1 VEKRLETLL
10 IDGPTLH
17 RFSAIKHFATE
28 YSNDELLSFLQQ
40 NAQLLQGYWV
50 PKSRLLYPKGG
61 PESLA
66 RNYVL
71 VLFNKRLK
79 VIPAD
84 VTIKKGEL
92 DTRVKHFLMQFAF
105 ETKDLK
111 GVSYWKFKEVPDES
125 FIKEF
130 PNVVKQQEEIF
141 KILDK
146 EVSSEVEKHKPS
158 KSVVRKGG
166 VKNALVR

>member
-1 VEKRLETLL
+1 YLLSLPVEKRLETLL

-17 RFSAIKHFATE
+17 RFSAIKHFAPE

-40 NAQLLQGYWV
+40 HAQLLQGYWV

-79 VIPAD
+79 VMSAD
-84 VTIKKGEL
+84 VLIKKGSKRSFVL
-92 DTRVKHFLMQFAF
+92 
-105 ETKDLK
+105 
-111 GVSYWKFKEVPDES
+111 EVQRAS
-125 FIKEF
+125 
-130 PNVVKQQEEIF
+130 
-141 KILDK
+141 
-146 EVSSEVEKHKPS
+146 
-158 KSVVRKGG
+158 G
-166 VKNALVR
+166 